1 MDKYNL
7 LFVYPVE
14 FESHGNIGSFVIK
27 FLLFGIFLF
36 QFIISGLFEYL
47 LPREYC
53 FVVSVLYLIIAC
65 KYDNK
70 LALMYFVGRN
80 YLFQRVGEEYARP
93 SFFEFFKNNT
103 STMLNSIFNPRE
115 HSLIQ
120 RTYKY
125 LKHKVKFR

>member
-1 MDKYNL
+1 VDKYNL

-14 FESHGNIGSFVIK
+14 FESHGDIGSFVIK

-53 FVVSVLYLIIAC
+53 FVVSVLYLLIAC
-65 KYDNK
+65 IYNIE

-80 YLFQRVGEEYARP
+80 YLFQRVGDDYARP

-103 STMLNSIFNPRE
+103 STMLTSIFNPRE
-115 HSLIQ
+115 TGQIQQ
-120 RTYKY
+120 RTY
-125 LKHKVKFR
+125 